1 MLIISL
7 QLYVNLNRFI
17 YICCLKGTLHD
28 IYVSAF
34 EIAQI
39 KSSYLA
45 YPTEVHD
52 VNNAASSSCVHSA
65 LTLISRDCL
74 DIKCQIVRCNQ
85 RLIGRMKYSNILVDP
100 YQTEL
105 RLLIST
111 FHFLLSCSNCFKT
124 NRNISMKKRGL
135 HRNLLSDIIFRLG
148 IWLMLNVRIPV
159 RIQLKRD
166 DL

>member
-1 MLIISL
+1 MTPRHKIYSNYYCLQKFILLLITSL

-39 KSSYLA
+39 KSSYLS
-45 YPTEVHD
+45 EVHD
-52 VNNAASSSCVHSA
+52 VNDAASFFCVHSA

-85 RLIGRMKYSNILVDP
+85 RLIGPIKYNTIL
-100 YQTEL
+100 
-105 RLLIST
+105 
-111 FHFLLSCSNCFKT
+111 
-124 NRNISMKKRGL
+124 L
-135 HRNLLSDIIFRLG
+135 H
-148 IWLMLNVRIPV
+148 P
-159 RIQLKRD
+159 
-166 DL
+166 

>member
-39 KSSYLA
+39 KSSYL
-45 YPTEVHD
+45 TEVHD

-100 YQTEL
+100 YPVSIKRNWDYLYLFFIFYYHAQIVSK
-105 RLLIST
+105 LIEIYQWRKGV
-111 FHFLLSCSNCFKT
+111 C
-124 NRNISMKKRGL
+124 I
-135 HRNLLSDIIFRLG
+135 G
-148 IWLMLNVRIPV
+148 ICYQI
-159 RIQLKRD
+159 
-166 DL
+166 